1 MSDTRTQVRLRPV
14 IRVFVSST
22 FSDMKHERNALE
34 ADAFPKL
41 EQLCQRHGFQ
51 FQAIDLRWGVSTE
64 AGLDHRTMRICF
76 DELRRA
82 QEISPRPNFLIL
94 LGNRYGW
101 RPLPEEIS
109 VEEFH
114 TLEHAAAQIP
124 GSADKSAV
132 AVLREWYREDTNAV
146 PPVYL
151 LQSRRQD
158 LGDDQD
164 YTHDAVWNQ
173 VQAVLWTIINR
184 AMPPEQLQRRFDGAA
199 SDGSPPAI
207 VRFQASATEQEIW
220 HGALRVPDAR
230 EHVLA
235 FFREIENLAAFSDP
249 KQIKDFVDVDPS
261 GSVEVAL
268 QTEQDRLKAELRQR
282 LGSANVFRNE
292 APARLVEAQDNQ
304 GGRTADVTTDHLAQL
319 CADVVSRLSEII
331 QGQIEEYWRNTAQ
344 ASTDRAA
351 RELEIEQREYER
363 FAKERGG
370 EESFVGRQV
379 ELQAILDYVGSDS
392 RWPLVIHGAS
402 GCGKTA
408 LLARASQEVAKTR
421 KRIERFIGVAPRSSD
436 LRSLLS
442 SLCQE
447 LRQRNPRADALPT
460 EIKELRD
467 EFSQHLQAATPEQP
481 LILFLDALDQLADA
495 DNGRLLNWLPPGSL
509 PAHVKLV
516 VSCLSD
522 RATGDPAGQPY
533 AELKRRQIPAENFIN
548 LDVLS
553 EAEARLLLFDR
564 WLPKAGRKVSDDQ
577 RARIEQR
584 LASPACRQPIFLK
597 LLFEEVQL
605 WHSYDPAPV
614 PGESVPALLGQ
625 LFDRLSQPTNH
636 GPLLVNRVLGY
647 LSASRHGL
655 AENEILEILF
665 ADPEYRAKLNEA
677 TEQTRH
683 ELPPNAKRIPIALWS
698 RLRFD
703 LAPYLTER
711 AAPGANVLTF
721 YHRQV
726 GELATKRHLPEE
738 ERCRFHAALAA
749 YFQNQA
755 DPDADGTWA
764 GASKRGFSELGYH
777 LASAAS
783 CAASA
788 TQSAQEYRQRLYKFL
803 QDESFRSAQLGCLL
817 LPQPGLE
824 DLWTGLSVLA
834 GVTDRQNTSPDSAD
848 LAQACW
854 VAFRHSAI
862 SIEAGCCMEEV
873 QRDLKSRDYDSARR
887 RLRIIRDI
895 REYTKTVFGLAAL
908 CAQRGQLGRAKQLF
922 EFCEEHIGAEGG
934 KHAEI
939 ERILGVDFL
948 RWLVRTVAATP
959 SCLNSLC
966 PCLSA
971 SFLLQL
977 LHEAGA
983 SFSLD
988 ARRILLSGL
997 RNKLIEVPLWPVEDP
1012 EQGFVG
1018 TKEVEH
1024 DFGRL
1029 AQAAGQAARLGC
1041 PEEADSTLSAMQA
1054 RLNEALLGIPHRF
1067 AGSLLAMTATAVAL
1081 RDPKHA
1087 ERLFVESIDHM
1098 RRDGGSWAQIDV
1110 YHVAKTAAVSGLPA
1124 VALAQLPA
1132 TGEYAPELRAS
1143 LALTYAMGGDHDQAR
1158 SLAEQALDKLDPG
1171 NISHHDSIE
1180 DLVEVLILLGD
1191 SHRAHE
1197 LFAVR
1202 ARDPGFM
1209 HSSLVAKAVRLGFLP
1224 AAMAALKHTPPPAD
1238 RDFASSYTHSWVNGC
1253 RSLLEHFCLKGD
1265 AGDPETLYMVRQLEG
1280 TAERQLVPPW
1290 EPECAAIT
1298 LYLSAAFRRVGRDSD
1313 ADRLLRTGK
1322 TYLQRLEGDELGRAI
1337 EVLISPV
1344 LGIVAGR
1351 RRLRNAY
1358 PSGSGV
1364 ESPMAV
1370 AKQIHHTAQEEAYD
1384 GPGDASD
1391 ANRAAFFLDVF
1402 GDVLRKQVERYV
1414 AWADSTSDQ
1423 HESTYQVT
1431 PVTRSSRL
1439 GTTVPWLMAIGQP
1452 GRAEEVAAS
1461 LRSNDPSDARDKAFY
1476 HLLQVHL
1483 ESGTITD
1490 ALRFAAQICHRE
1502 EVDWLHDFNR
1512 DHAFFNC
1519 VAAALS
1525 RAQTE
1530 EAWRALTDICENG
1543 EPAPTPSETIYAS
1556 AVLASA
1562 CAYAGMDES
1571 AQALI
1576 RRALEV
1582 ADTLEDERARNNAL
1596 TQICEYAPSLH
1607 DADLQ
1612 YSVLDACTRIARG
1625 FVQEWKKSDALEK
1638 IAAAFA
1644 AGGDWVRAIDV
1655 VNGMEKGS
1663 FDADGVLS
1671 KTAMH
1676 MCRAHAYGE
1685 LLTLSRQITNSYWL
1699 VDLAR
1704 EIGPLLIG
1712 RASADP
1718 QALATLAALAECL
1731 CEDPAAC
1738 AELIPFLVNAGCAA
1752 QAAAAAEAAIKPE
1765 RTAIASICG
1774 VLGRIGVAAKCLPVL
1789 EKCLVMIPQL
1799 DDKNK
1804 DTADAVASLAKC
1816 VGETAPRDAAARLLD
1831 QCERIIEQNTRNM
1844 GYVVPG
1850 EALSHVAVARHRCG
1864 DYAGALNTLR
1874 GIWPEMCK
1882 VQGAVAL
1889 AAACE
1894 ESGEIGNSSEL
1905 IAMAKEWARSIPSGK
1920 LHGDREK
1927 AEKAIARAESEERH
1941 YQENVAK
1948 LTYIEPCLPAHLHRL
1963 LANGEGHADQ
1973 EDLGKLVEALAGFVG
1988 ELEEGAHRDN
1998 CFKDEYYENVINI
2011 LTDDLGLFD
2020 IAWGF
2025 VEVVTPL
2032 TGDGHYIDRG
2042 VHLLRMLK
2050 KGVSDSSISRTV
2062 SLGAKL
2068 LERSEY
2074 NEFIKI
2080 LSTFLRKEESGL
2092 LVKGLPRMLVTRPLE
2107 FSTVFHVV
2115 IEACAAALASDRQDI
2130 AIAVMTECSWIGCD
2144 VP

>member
-1 MSDTRTQVRLRPV
+1 MPTTPHSTTRLRPV

-41 EQLCQRHGFQ
+41 EQLCQRQGFQ

-199 SDGSPPAI
+199 ADGSPPAI

-726 GELATKRHLPEE
+726 GEVARDKYLSGDEKLRAHSSLATY
-738 ERCRFHAALAA
+738 FH
-749 YFQNQA
+749 
-755 DPDADGTWA
+755 T
-764 GASKRGFSELGYH
+764 
-777 LASAAS
+777 
-783 CAASA
+783 
-788 TQSAQEYRQRLYKFL
+788 QEYFLESLEAQRARVKQLPPTPRPVNVRKVDELPWQWLKVAKLSGEWDDVEKLFTDLFFL
-803 QDESFRSAQLGCLL
+803 EAKVEG
-817 LPQPGLE
+817 GLA
-824 DLWTGLSVLA
+824 L
-834 GVTDRQNTSPDSAD
+834 D
-848 LAQACW
+848 LARDFSDA
-854 VAFRHSAI
+854 VNSISA
-862 SIEAGCCMEEV
+862 EYPKYPL
-873 QRDLKSRDYDSARR
+873 LK
-887 RLRIIRDI
+887 L
-895 REYTKTVFGLAAL
+895 
-908 CAQRGQLGRAKQLF
+908 
-922 EFCEEHIGAEGG
+922 
-934 KHAEI
+934 
-939 ERILGVDFL
+939 
-948 RWLVRTVAATP
+948 
-959 SCLNSLC
+959 
-966 PCLSA
+966 
-971 SFLLQL
+971 
-977 LHEAGA
+977 
-983 SFSLD
+983 
-988 ARRILLSGL
+988 
-997 RNKLIEVPLWPVEDP
+997 
-1012 EQGFVG
+1012 
-1018 TKEVEH
+1018 
-1024 DFGRL
+1024 
-1029 AQAAGQAARLGC
+1029 
-1041 PEEADSTLSAMQA
+1041 
-1054 RLNEALLGIPHRF
+1054 LNEAF
-1067 AGSLLAMTATAVAL
+1067 
-1081 RDPKHA
+1081 
-1087 ERLFVESIDHM
+1087 
-1098 RRDGGSWAQIDV
+1098 
-1110 YHVAKTAAVSGLPA
+1110 
-1124 VALAQLPA
+1124 
-1132 TGEYAPELRAS
+1132 
-1143 LALTYAMGGDHDQAR
+1143 
-1158 SLAEQALDKLDPG
+1158 
-1171 NISHHDSIE
+1171 
-1180 DLVEVLILLGD
+1180 
-1191 SHRAHE
+1191 
-1197 LFAVR
+1197 
-1202 ARDPGFM
+1202 
-1209 HSSLVAKAVRLGFLP
+1209 
-1224 AAMAALKHTPPPAD
+1224 
-1238 RDFASSYTHSWVNGC
+1238 
-1253 RSLLEHFCLKGD
+1253 
-1265 AGDPETLYMVRQLEG
+1265 
-1280 TAERQLVPPW
+1280 
-1290 EPECAAIT
+1290 
-1298 LYLSAAFRRVGRDSD
+1298 
-1313 ADRLLRTGK
+1313 
-1322 TYLQRLEGDELGRAI
+1322 
-1337 EVLISPV
+1337 
-1344 LGIVAGR
+1344 
-1351 RRLRNAY
+1351 
-1358 PSGSGV
+1358 GV
-1364 ESPMAV
+1364 
-1370 AKQIHHTAQEEAYD
+1370 I
-1384 GPGDASD
+1384 
-1391 ANRAAFFLDVF
+1391 F
-1402 GDVLRKQVERYV
+1402 
-1414 AWADSTSDQ
+1414 TS
-1423 HESTYQVT
+1423 
-1431 PVTRSSRL
+1431 
-1439 GTTVPWLMAIGQP
+1439 
-1452 GRAEEVAAS
+1452 
-1461 LRSNDPSDARDKAFY
+1461 
-1476 HLLQVHL
+1476 
-1483 ESGTITD
+1483 
-1490 ALRFAAQICHRE
+1490 
-1502 EVDWLHDFNR
+1502 
-1512 DHAFFNC
+1512 
-1519 VAAALS
+1519 
-1525 RAQTE
+1525 
-1530 EAWRALTDICENG
+1530 
-1543 EPAPTPSETIYAS
+1543 
-1556 AVLASA
+1556 
-1562 CAYAGMDES
+1562 
-1571 AQALI
+1571 
-1576 RRALEV
+1576 
-1582 ADTLEDERARNNAL
+1582 
-1596 TQICEYAPSLH
+1596 
-1607 DADLQ
+1607 
-1612 YSVLDACTRIARG
+1612 
-1625 FVQEWKKSDALEK
+1625 
-1638 IAAAFA
+1638 
-1644 AGGDWVRAIDV
+1644 
-1655 VNGMEKGS
+1655 
-1663 FDADGVLS
+1663 
-1671 KTAMH
+1671 
-1676 MCRAHAYGE
+1676 
-1685 LLTLSRQITNSYWL
+1685 
-1699 VDLAR
+1699 
-1704 EIGPLLIG
+1704 
-1712 RASADP
+1712 
-1718 QALATLAALAECL
+1718 
-1731 CEDPAAC
+1731 
-1738 AELIPFLVNAGCAA
+1738 
-1752 QAAAAAEAAIKPE
+1752 
-1765 RTAIASICG
+1765 
-1774 VLGRIGVAAKCLPVL
+1774 
-1789 EKCLVMIPQL
+1789 
-1799 DDKNK
+1799 
-1804 DTADAVASLAKC
+1804 
-1816 VGETAPRDAAARLLD
+1816 
-1831 QCERIIEQNTRNM
+1831 
-1844 GYVVPG
+1844 
-1850 EALSHVAVARHRCG
+1850 
-1864 DYAGALNTLR
+1864 
-1874 GIWPEMCK
+1874 
-1882 VQGAVAL
+1882 
-1889 AAACE
+1889 
-1894 ESGEIGNSSEL
+1894 
-1905 IAMAKEWARSIPSGK
+1905 
-1920 LHGDREK
+1920 
-1927 AEKAIARAESEERH
+1927 
-1941 YQENVAK
+1941 
-1948 LTYIEPCLPAHLHRL
+1948 
-1963 LANGEGHADQ
+1963 
-1973 EDLGKLVEALAGFVG
+1973 
-1988 ELEEGAHRDN
+1988 
-1998 CFKDEYYENVINI
+1998 
-2011 LTDDLGLFD
+2011 
-2020 IAWGF
+2020 
-2025 VEVVTPL
+2025 
-2032 TGDGHYIDRG
+2032 
-2042 VHLLRMLK
+2042 
-2050 KGVSDSSISRTV
+2050 
-2062 SLGAKL
+2062 
-2068 LERSEY
+2068 
-2074 NEFIKI
+2074 
-2080 LSTFLRKEESGL
+2080 
-2092 LVKGLPRMLVTRPLE
+2092 
-2107 FSTVFHVV
+2107 
-2115 IEACAAALASDRQDI
+2115 
-2130 AIAVMTECSWIGCD
+2130 
-2144 VP
+2144 

>member
-1 MSDTRTQVRLRPV
+1 MNTQHATKRLRPV

-41 EQLCQRHGFQ
+41 EQLCQRQGFQ

-344 ASTDRAA
+344 ASMDRAA

-379 ELQAILDYVGSDS
+379 ELQAILDYVGSNS

-625 LFDRLSQPTNH
+625 LFDRLCQPTNH

-726 GELATKRHLPEE
+726 AEWVQEHFGLAGERPREAREPTVQPWQAHPRLAKYFTACAKGTDPQKEWETDSVRGFAECVFHLIKAGQHEQAAGLLSNFPFLLHKLRVGLLEGVFE
-738 ERCRFHAALAA
+738 DYDMVRREAPADDGEAVGDLGRLLPREGAHPPARERGMAGAQDSAATRRRTRRRQPAHDWRGTVARRRSLRLALAA
-749 YFQNQA
+749 
-755 DPDADGTWA
+755 P
-764 GASKRGFSELGYH
+764 R
-777 LASAAS
+777 SAA
-783 CAASA
+783 AA
-788 TQSAQEYRQRLYKFL
+788 
-803 QDESFRSAQLGCLL
+803 
-817 LPQPGLE
+817 
-824 DLWTGLSVLA
+824 
-834 GVTDRQNTSPDSAD
+834 
-848 LAQACW
+848 
-854 VAFRHSAI
+854 
-862 SIEAGCCMEEV
+862 
-873 QRDLKSRDYDSARR
+873 
-887 RLRIIRDI
+887 
-895 REYTKTVFGLAAL
+895 
-908 CAQRGQLGRAKQLF
+908 
-922 EFCEEHIGAEGG
+922 
-934 KHAEI
+934 
-939 ERILGVDFL
+939 
-948 RWLVRTVAATP
+948 
-959 SCLNSLC
+959 
-966 PCLSA
+966 
-971 SFLLQL
+971 
-977 LHEAGA
+977 
-983 SFSLD
+983 
-988 ARRILLSGL
+988 
-997 RNKLIEVPLWPVEDP
+997 
-1012 EQGFVG
+1012 
-1018 TKEVEH
+1018 
-1024 DFGRL
+1024 
-1029 AQAAGQAARLGC
+1029 C
-1041 PEEADSTLSAMQA
+1041 PEEPVSGGA
-1054 RLNEALLGIPHRF
+1054 RRAHRGRSRARWSWPMGGCCRGRMTTRRCGCGTAR
-1067 AGSLLAMTATAVAL
+1067 AGRVWRCWKGT
-1081 RDPKHA
+1081 P
-1087 ERLFVESIDHM
+1087 
-1098 RRDGGSWAQIDV
+1098 RRSKARWSWRMGGCCRGRSDQD
-1110 YHVAKTAAVSGLPA
+1110 AAVVGRPERRVSGGAGRAHQSGQVARWSLADGRLLSWSGDKTLRLWDGQSGACLA
-1124 VALAQLPA
+1124 VLEGHTDAVGGALVLADGRLLSWSQDKTLRLWDGQSGACLAVLEGHTDRGLRRAGVGGWAAAVVVAGQDAAVVGWPERGVSGGAGRAHRTGSGARWCWRMGGCCRGRGRTTLRLWDGQSGACLAVLEGHTDAVEGALALA
-1132 TGEYAPELRAS
+1132 DGRLLSWSDDKTLRLWDGQSGAC
-1143 LALTYAMGGDHDQAR
+1143 LA
-1158 SLAEQALDKLDPG
+1158 
-1171 NISHHDSIE
+1171 
-1180 DLVEVLILLGD
+1180 V
-1191 SHRAHE
+1191 
-1197 LFAVR
+1197 
-1202 ARDPGFM
+1202 
-1209 HSSLVAKAVRLGFLP
+1209 
-1224 AAMAALKHTPPPAD
+1224 
-1238 RDFASSYTHSWVNGC
+1238 
-1253 RSLLEHFCLKGD
+1253 
-1265 AGDPETLYMVRQLEG
+1265 LEG
-1280 TAERQLVPPW
+1280 HTDGVEGVLV
-1290 EPECAAIT
+1290 
-1298 LYLSAAFRRVGRDSD
+1298 L
-1313 ADRLLRTGK
+1313 ADGRLLSWSRDK
-1322 TYLQRLEGDELGRAI
+1322 TLRLWDGQSGACLAVLEGHTDWVEGALVLADGR
-1337 EVLISPV
+1337 LLSW
-1344 LGIVAGR
+1344 
-1351 RRLRNAY
+1351 
-1358 PSGSGV
+1358 S
-1364 ESPMAV
+1364 
-1370 AKQIHHTAQEEAYD
+1370 
-1384 GPGDASD
+1384 
-1391 ANRAAFFLDVF
+1391 
-1402 GDVLRKQVERYV
+1402 
-1414 AWADSTSDQ
+1414 
-1423 HESTYQVT
+1423 
-1431 PVTRSSRL
+1431 
-1439 GTTVPWLMAIGQP
+1439 
-1452 GRAEEVAAS
+1452 
-1461 LRSNDPSDARDKAFY
+1461 RDKT
-1476 HLLQVHL
+1476 LRLWDGQ
-1483 ESGTITD
+1483 SG
-1490 ALRFAAQICHRE
+1490 ACL
-1502 EVDWLHDFNR
+1502 
-1512 DHAFFNC
+1512 
-1519 VAAALS
+1519 
-1525 RAQTE
+1525 
-1530 EAWRALTDICENG
+1530 
-1543 EPAPTPSETIYAS
+1543 
-1556 AVLASA
+1556 AVL
-1562 CAYAGMDES
+1562 
-1571 AQALI
+1571 
-1576 RRALEV
+1576 
-1582 ADTLEDERARNNAL
+1582 
-1596 TQICEYAPSLH
+1596 
-1607 DADLQ
+1607 
-1612 YSVLDACTRIARG
+1612 
-1625 FVQEWKKSDALEK
+1625 
-1638 IAAAFA
+1638 
-1644 AGGDWVRAIDV
+1644 
-1655 VNGMEKGS
+1655 
-1663 FDADGVLS
+1663 
-1671 KTAMH
+1671 
-1676 MCRAHAYGE
+1676 
-1685 LLTLSRQITNSYWL
+1685 
-1699 VDLAR
+1699 
-1704 EIGPLLIG
+1704 
-1712 RASADP
+1712 
-1718 QALATLAALAECL
+1718 
-1731 CEDPAAC
+1731 
-1738 AELIPFLVNAGCAA
+1738 
-1752 QAAAAAEAAIKPE
+1752 
-1765 RTAIASICG
+1765 
-1774 VLGRIGVAAKCLPVL
+1774 
-1789 EKCLVMIPQL
+1789 
-1799 DDKNK
+1799 
-1804 DTADAVASLAKC
+1804 
-1816 VGETAPRDAAARLLD
+1816 
-1831 QCERIIEQNTRNM
+1831 
-1844 GYVVPG
+1844 
-1850 EALSHVAVARHRCG
+1850 
-1864 DYAGALNTLR
+1864 
-1874 GIWPEMCK
+1874 
-1882 VQGAVAL
+1882 
-1889 AAACE
+1889 
-1894 ESGEIGNSSEL
+1894 
-1905 IAMAKEWARSIPSGK
+1905 
-1920 LHGDREK
+1920 
-1927 AEKAIARAESEERH
+1927 
-1941 YQENVAK
+1941 
-1948 LTYIEPCLPAHLHRL
+1948 
-1963 LANGEGHADQ
+1963 EGHASGVD
-1973 EDLGKLVEALAGFVG
+1973 GRAGVG
-1988 ELEEGAHRDN
+1988 GWAP
-1998 CFKDEYYENVINI
+1998 
-2011 LTDDLGLFD
+2011 
-2020 IAWGF
+2020 A
-2025 VEVVTPL
+2025 VVV
-2032 TGDGHYIDRG
+2032 R
-2042 VHLLRMLK
+2042 
-2050 KGVSDSSISRTV
+2050 
-2062 SLGAKL
+2062 
-2068 LERSEY
+2068 
-2074 NEFIKI
+2074 
-2080 LSTFLRKEESGL
+2080 
-2092 LVKGLPRMLVTRPLE
+2092 
-2107 FSTVFHVV
+2107 
-2115 IEACAAALASDRQDI
+2115 
-2130 AIAVMTECSWIGCD
+2130 
-2144 VP
+2144 